1 MGRIDAGMSGYLHT
15 YGAYRIPKGT
25 KVQDASGKEV
35 VLSEEKDVLV
45 LTEKAGRQLVQDRH
59 AYNGMLMQNAE
70 MAAQKTQKEAGDKMA
85 KDMAKIMAVFRALV
99 RGDIVPSSD
108 EWRLQEYSPEMYQA
122 AKVMQGMAQR
132 EERRKEK
139 SQWNEKEEAAHK
151 EKMAQL
157 RKESD
162 EAAAAIVEGSQ
173 AFSAAQK
180 KRIVEVDSSGVDMTA
195 MKVMSLGSGVAGA
208 YIDLSI

>member
-1 MGRIDAGMSGYLHT
+1 M
-15 YGAYRIPKGT
+15 
-25 KVQDASGKEV
+25 
-35 VLSEEKDVLV
+35 
-45 LTEKAGRQLVQDRH
+45 QDRH

-85 KDMAKIMAVFRALV
+85 KIMAVFRALV

-108 EWRLQEYSPEMYQA
+108 EWKLQEYSPEMYQA
-122 AKVMQGMAQR
+122 AKVMQGMARR

-195 MKVMSLGSGVAGA
+195 MKVMSLGSGVVGA